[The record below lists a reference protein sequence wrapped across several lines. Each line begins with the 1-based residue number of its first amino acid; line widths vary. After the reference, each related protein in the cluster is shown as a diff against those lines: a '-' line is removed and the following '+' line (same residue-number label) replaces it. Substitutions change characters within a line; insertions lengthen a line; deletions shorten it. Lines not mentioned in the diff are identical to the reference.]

1 MCNSIFIDKKTLPK
15 AKEGEEFEVTIKG
28 VYHTDEDGVR
38 KLDVTEV
45 DGDEVVGPE
54 EEDCGC
60 SEGMD
65 HKDRKYHDLMNQDPE
80 DALRIFLIK
89 TKKG

>member
-15 AKEGEEFEVTIKG
+15 AKDGEEVEVTIKG

-38 KLDVTEV
+38 KLDVMEV
-45 DGDEVVGPE
+45 DGNDVMGPE

-60 SEGMD
+60 SGMN
-65 HKDRKYHDLMNQDPE
+65 HKDRKYHDLMGQDSE

-89 TKKG
+89 TNKG